1 LQRVLQLVATK
12 RLDLSHS
19 ITHTFALDDAEAALR
34 TLHEKI
40 GDPQRVVV
48 TTG

>member
-1 LQRVLQLVATK
+1 VLQLVASG

-19 ITHTFALDDAEAALR
+19 ITHTFSLDEADAALT
-34 TLHEKI
+34 TLHEKR

-48 TTG
+48 TTN